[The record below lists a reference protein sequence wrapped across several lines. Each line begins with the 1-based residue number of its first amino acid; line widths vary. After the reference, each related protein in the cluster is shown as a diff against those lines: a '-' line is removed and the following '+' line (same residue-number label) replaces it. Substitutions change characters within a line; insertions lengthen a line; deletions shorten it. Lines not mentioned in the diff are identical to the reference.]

1 MRARNT
7 HNTRRALPETWNMGN
22 RDLWRLLSLLAS
34 AALIGAP
41 LGHAV
46 DAVGIALLL
55 YVAWLHRKLYQ
66 LLLWLRDSKNHEA
79 PEPRGVFEELAVEID
94 YLRERHKKRKKKLA
108 NYLKQFQQATR
119 ALPDAT
125 VVLDE
130 DGAVQWANAAAG
142 RYLGIRWP
150 EDTNQRI
157 TNLIRMPRLQEF
169 VQEHEQATTIE
180 IPSPTE
186 QNRFLSVLLAPYGK
200 DQWLFVAR
208 DVTQLH
214 RLSQIRSDFV
224 ANVSHELRTPT
235 TVIKGFLETLL
246 EQKHLAPA
254 NWGPALEQMST
265 HAERMK
271 SLIEELLLLSRL
283 EQEDHT
289 TDVQPVLVSEMLS
302 DIIKQARSLSGAR
315 DHLFSLEAEPALRVN
330 GNRGELFS
338 AFSNLVFNAVHYT
351 PARGVIQLR
360 WYQDAAGAHLEVQDN
375 GVGIGEEHLERITER
390 FYRVDQ
396 ARTRAEGGTGLGLA
410 IVKHVLLRHAARLEI
425 QSTPGAGST
434 FRCDFP
440 PEAIVAEGLQEAPRL
455 KRDGAS

>member
-1 MRARNT
+1 
-7 HNTRRALPETWNMGN
+7 MGN
-22 RDLWRLLSLLAS
+22 RDLWRLLSLLGA
-34 AALIGAP
+34 AALLGAPFGHGIGA
-41 LGHAV
+41 
-46 DAVGIALLL
+46 VGVALLA

-66 LLLWLRDSKNHEA
+66 LLLWLRDSKTYQA
-79 PEPRGVFEELAVEID
+79 PEPPGVFEEVAVEID

-108 NYLKQFQQATR
+108 SYLKQFQQATR

-130 DGAVQWANAAAG
+130 DGAVQWANAAAA
-142 RYLGIRWP
+142 RCLGIRWP
-150 EDTNQRI
+150 DDTNQRI

-169 VQEHEQATTIE
+169 VQAHEQGTTIE

-246 EQKHLAPA
+246 EQKHLAPP
-254 NWGPALEQMST
+254 NWGPALEQMSS

-283 EQEDHT
+283 EQDDHP
-289 TDVQPVLVSEMLS
+289 TDVHPVLVSEMLS

-315 DHLFSLEAEPALRVN
+315 DHLFSLEAEPALRIN

-351 PARGVIQLR
+351 PPRGVIRLR
-360 WYQDAAGAHLEVQDN
+360 WYQDSAGAHLEVQDN
-375 GVGIGEEHLERITER
+375 GVGIGEEHLDRITER

-410 IVKHVLLRHAARLEI
+410 IVKHVLLRHDALLDI
-425 QSTPGAGST
+425 QSTPGSGSV

-440 PEAIVAEGLQEAPRL
+440 LAAIVVEGSQDPGRLQ
-455 KRDGAS
+455 RDGAG